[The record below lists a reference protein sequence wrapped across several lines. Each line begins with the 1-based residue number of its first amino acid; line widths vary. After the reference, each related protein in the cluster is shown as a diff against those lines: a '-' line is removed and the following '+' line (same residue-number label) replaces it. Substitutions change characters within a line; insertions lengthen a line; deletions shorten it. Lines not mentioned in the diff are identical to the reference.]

1 MEKRAKFVL
10 CSLLISLLSI
20 TALAGNSLTARI
32 PATIA
37 AGNYAEAEIL
47 IIEAVKIGAITS
59 LAAESYRRTIRHAQ
73 EGAPGNQ
80 QSKKQQPWTP
90 LPDATSPGPSEDR
103 HEKQGRIYVTY
114 TKFNQKTK
122 RFYSGRTSMIINM
135 DKPFRPQAEAAV
147 AARDSNHHVDENDEP
162 KDPAFRGA
170 EIDAFDVGTAVAY
183 ENRYGDIAY
192 IRIRGREQQLIDF
205 HGGAQSDTRKTGLP
219 SKTENTNRAVARD
232 HKLGRQFHEAA
243 TSKWGLLAKYTGD

>member
-47 IIEAVKIGAITS
+47 ITEAVKIGAITA

-73 EGAPGNQ
+73 EGAPDNQ
-80 QSKKQQPWTP
+80 QSRKQQPWTP
-90 LPDATSPGPSEDR
+90 LPDATSPDSSENR
-103 HEKQGRIYVTY
+103 QENQGRIYVTY

-147 AARDSNHHVDENDEP
+147 AARDSNHHIDENDEP

-170 EIDAFDVGTAVAY
+170 EIDAFDVRNCGCLRESIWRHRLYPDPRKRAAVGRLSRRSSIRHPKSRTAKQ
-183 ENRYGDIAY
+183 D
-192 IRIRGREQQLIDF
+192 
-205 HGGAQSDTRKTGLP
+205 
-219 SKTENTNRAVARD
+219 
-232 HKLGRQFHEAA
+232 
-243 TSKWGLLAKYTGD
+243 